1 MLFNVEKCSVLSF
14 IGGFRH
20 GQQVHVDTNNLL
32 DSCSRLRSVVINGP
46 TLLGAAYI
54 ASNTS

>member
-1 MLFNVEKCSVLSF
+1 MLKNVVFCLLLVVSDMA
-14 IGGFRH
+14 
-20 GQQVHVDTNNLL
+20 QQVHVDTNNLL
-32 DSCSRLRSVVINGP
+32 DSCRLRSVVINGP

>member
-1 MLFNVEKCSVLSF
+1 MLFYVEKCSVLSF

-32 DSCSRLRSVVINGP
+32 DSCRLRSNVINGP

-54 ASNTS
+54 ASNTP